1 MLKLASSDSLQIP
14 LLLLRNS
21 IQHLGTQ
28 FITMSMT
35 MNMTVALIITM
46 TLTMN
51 MNMKEILMDRMMVVK
66 EDLIRPPE
74 ENVVLD

>member
-1 MLKLASSDSLQIP
+1 
-14 LLLLRNS
+14 
-21 IQHLGTQ
+21 
-28 FITMSMT
+28 MSMT

-66 EDLIRPPE
+66 EDLIRPAE
-74 ENVVLD
+74 ENVILD